1 MRSYLLMTIDD
12 DEFYEKQRPLPLA
25 DLTVLVSI
33 LKEVSMPCL
42 LDTPQNCAENVT
54 GLCYICSFVQYVA
67 CCGLPC
73 QCLLLKAVHV
83 RQIHLHS
90 ARDRLVLGGD
100 IEIET
105 VSLLPYCSVFSVLY
119 LESTLT
125 NEHETPVLPCRFVES
140 SLQV

>member
-1 MRSYLLMTIDD
+1 MPIGILSASCLAWPESGQLIGISVSLFRHCILPSSPMRSYLLMTIDD

-42 LDTPQNCAENVT
+42 PDTPQNCAENVT

-73 QCLLLKAVHV
+73 QCLLL
-83 RQIHLHS
+83 
-90 ARDRLVLGGD
+90 
-100 IEIET
+100 
-105 VSLLPYCSVFSVLY
+105 
-119 LESTLT
+119 
-125 NEHETPVLPCRFVES
+125 
-140 SLQV
+140 